1 MNGLETRKEVVQKTT
16 VKQRSIPRITTDNYS
31 ISAIKKRQEYVREFT
46 GISLQHISNFSL
58 EPGTTRG
65 NCENFVGVAQI
76 PMGLA
81 GPVQVN
87 GEYAN
92 GAFVVPMAT
101 TEGTLVASYNRGMA
115 VLNLCGGA
123 KCTIQD
129 DVMQRAPTF
138 IFESAREGR
147 DFLNWVNEHLPEIAV
162 EAESTSS
169 IAKLKYID
177 PYLFNHFVFLRFN
190 FTTGDAAGQNMVG
203 RATNAACEWILNN
216 YTEHPIKQFYL
227 ETNFA
232 SDKKASQINTLKT
245 RGKRVTAEVVLKN
258 AVLEKVV
265 RTNARDFVN
274 FCNMVSMGSMLSG
287 ANNNG
292 MHSANGIAAM
302 FIAMGQD
309 VANVAESSTAVL
321 HAQLTPEGDCHL
333 SITIPSLIIATHG
346 GGTGLATQKEA
357 LKMIGCTGL
366 GSAKKLAEIMAAV
379 VLAGEISLASAVLS
393 ADWVSSHEKF
403 GRNR

>member
-1 MNGLETRKEVVQKTT
+1 MSEIMESATQKTIINR
-16 VKQRSIPRITTDNYS
+16 RSIPRITNDNYS
-31 ISAIKKRQEYVREFT
+31 FSAIKKRQEFVREFT
-46 GISLQHISNFSL
+46 GISLEHISNFSI
-58 EPGTTRG
+58 EPQTTRG
-65 NCENFVGVAQI
+65 NCENFLGVAQI
-76 PMGLA
+76 PIGLA
-81 GPVQVN
+81 GPIRVH
-87 GEYAN
+87 GEYAD
-92 GAFVVPMAT
+92 GEFVIPMAT
-101 TEGTLVASYNRGMA
+101 TEGTLVASYNRGMT

-138 IFESAREGR
+138 VFESAREGR
-147 DFLNWVNEHLPEIAV
+147 DFLNWVNENLGAIQV

-203 RATNAACEWILNN
+203 RATNAACEWILHN
-216 YTEHPIKQFYL
+216 YTQHPIKNFYL

-245 RGKRVTAEVVLKN
+245 RGKRVTAEVILKN
-258 AVLEKVV
+258 NVLEKIV

-274 FCNMVSMGSMLSG
+274 FCNMVSRGSMLSG

-321 HAQLTPEGDCHL
+321 HAELTPEGDCHL
-333 SITIPSLIIATHG
+333 SITLPSLIIATHG
-346 GGTGLATQKEA
+346 GGTGLATQREA
-357 LKMIGCTGL
+357 LKMLGCTGL